1 MEYLVILLDK
11 SIAYQGHQ
19 TRISDSVNVFLKKFK
34 PRLQKPK
41 IFSSRNT
48 VTMFEF
54 CLITGPRLDKNMN
67 AKYFYLTERFRYVVR
82 K

>member
-11 SIAYQGHQ
+11 SIAYQGRL
-19 TRISDSVNVFLKKFK
+19 TRISDFVNVFLKKFK
-34 PRLQKPK
+34 PRLQMPK
-41 IFSSRNT
+41 VFSRRNT
-48 VTMFEF
+48 VTLFEF

-67 AKYFYLTERFRYVVR
+67 AEYFYLTERFRYVER